1 LNSIPDGNWYCSKC
15 VSENPALEY
24 SMVIDN
30 DPSDIEILYE
40 TPSVSEIST
49 SVDSKKRTQ
58 SNENTKKSRGKKSKS
73 RTIANSNNKRIKASR
88 SLISKLRR
96 EIHQRRQYNI
106 KVNKCLFEEIS
117 LINIPRNNFNEYLD
131 AYRASTSDNVST
143 RNLSSL
149 RERLKYETKRKYSKM
164 LDTQSV
170 NNIYEKPSSYNG
182 NSEYDLVWR
191 QAKLAKKIQPNSS
204 SSFSKNSFK
213 IKENK
218 SFSSLKRLNI
228 TLKRMT
234 EQETNRNNNNNKY
247 NNDDSKNNRNNN
259 NYNSASSSNNINN
272 PIKINNKSYIN
283 HSLKNNKHD
292 NKHFLSNSSTI
303 YYSHNNSSNHNN
315 VINKQNCCSSSNKE
329 SNNDSSNSSHNQ
341 NNHSSSNVNKSFTS
355 SIQSYPSSTNNN
367 DKYSSNNNNLND
379 GTPSSSNSSISSKD
393 FINDLTPSSSNSSIS
408 SNDFVNDLFTNEI
421 IPESRTS
428 SKDHNGYSSRE
439 IFKFIRPY
447 IKKRVKSRYI
457 TREQYKKLTR
467 DTTFYVIKRLG
478 NNYTG
483 EHKLNYEEL
492 KKDFLYDHSFSN
504 KIIINFVNYNI
515 IKFLEINK
523 KMTNSSSKNTPKHPK
538 PI

>member
-1 LNSIPDGNWYCSKC
+1 MDEDYIEPCSICLFDLIPENKDETENLGILSCNHKFHEQCIKLWSEKAKACTCPIDRGVFSEIKIYSYNGEYLSTYAIKKKEKNEEIEIEDLSYCIICGRSDHEEIMLLCDICDAPYHTTCLGLNSIPDGNWYCPKC

-170 NNIYEKPSSYNG
+170 NNIYEKPSSYNR

-283 HSLKNNKHD
+283 HK
-292 NKHFLSNSSTI
+292 
-303 YYSHNNSSNHNN
+303 
-315 VINKQNCCSSSNKE
+315 
-329 SNNDSSNSSHNQ
+329 
-341 NNHSSSNVNKSFTS
+341 
-355 SIQSYPSSTNNN
+355 
-367 DKYSSNNNNLND
+367 
-379 GTPSSSNSSISSKD
+379 
-393 FINDLTPSSSNSSIS
+393 
-408 SNDFVNDLFTNEI
+408 
-421 IPESRTS
+421 SRTS